1 MSKLQTTN
9 LSRRDFF
16 KAAAGATIA
25 VAAAGSV
32 LPNVGAGKAFAA
44 QSASGRADV
53 VETRTVT
60 GNVYVDKADTPIK
73 KNAYLT
79 NDGNPPFNMPT
90 SPVEGNVTLEVTA
103 DGKKLLTVPIV
114 NDTFG
119 ALSISDVSTDGSVS
133 VVDVAMG
140 DWTAPNSWSTPYEQ
154 RITSITFDVTNFAGG
169 AAIATFSPCKEY
181 ATFPL
186 YKGDKDWDLHL
197 IAEL

>member
-90 SPVEGNVTLEVTA
+90 SPRIFFLPLDSGVAPTTSYAVAAFFPKDIEYGIKSVQM
-103 DGKKLLTVPIV
+103 GGGRTVAPEIR
-114 NDTFG
+114 
-119 ALSISDVSTDGSVS
+119 VS
-133 VVDVAMG
+133 
-140 DWTAPNSWSTPYEQ
+140 
-154 RITSITFDVTNFAGG
+154 
-169 AAIATFSPCKEY
+169 
-181 ATFPL
+181 
-186 YKGDKDWDLHL
+186 
-197 IAEL
+197 